1 MDPGDQNVS
10 LETFNSWKVE
20 ALKDFLGKRGLS
32 TNGTKA
38 ELAALCFA
46 ATSMNVPVKE
56 SESEYMCK
64 LKNEY
69 KNLLCVDGKNIPDPL
84 QIGCD
89 WQDEKEGMPHWP
101 PLFLSDIVKF
111 LVERGNTGDMITKYM
126 NDYKIGKA
134 FEYVEANFIKEIFYH
149 PISTTSP
156 LCFLRAKC
164 TPSQRLNQEHHTLWI
179 AVCKETGAVKSA
191 FCSCTA
197 GMGQTC
203 NHVAALMFRVE
214 MANKLGVTSC
224 TSAPCSWKVPAATCV
239 LPVKIIETVVKKSRH
254 GQVKSRSLV
263 STQKTEYRPQ
273 ASMNIDRDSLIN
285 DLRKALPNAC
295 VFKGIDLPEE
305 VASTEKNGTKVASTS
320 SDKCRN
326 VLQQNTCTTDIE
338 NLIMINI
345 AENEGIRT
353 SKDFIERQPILTPET
368 VMAIQEKT
376 VGQSNNSMW
385 HQLRRGRITAS
396 NFYPIFTR
404 VNSYNKNAD
413 IDMSSSISTVMG
425 LATPSPNI
433 RALKFGREMEPVA
446 KEMYRE
452 EYRKKHVNA
461 CFEECGLFLDQNKSF
476 LAASPDMLVACDCC
490 GEGLLEV
497 KCTLKPKCEVCLQFC
512 TCNLP
517 DYLGYVDGRLEI
529 KKSHKYFCQV
539 QGQLAVTQRQWCD
552 FFVYSCNGTF
562 LERVLYEE
570 SYYKEVHE
578 NLIFFF
584 KSFIAPKILEGP
596 SLESSTLVNDQIS
609 EDISSPTMEVEVQ
622 QSGSVCFCVICKNQ
636 VFEKENIKSFGQRSI
651 CCDLCDTWF
660 HFSCVGIKKSS
671 LKNMDTWLCSRCS
684 TCN

>member
-1 MDPGDQNVS
+1 M
-10 LETFNSWKVE
+10 
-20 ALKDFLGKRGLS
+20 
-32 TNGTKA
+32 
-38 ELAALCFA
+38 
-46 ATSMNVPVKE
+46 
-56 SESEYMCK
+56 Y
-64 LKNEY
+64 
-69 KNLLCVDGKNIPDPL
+69 NLLYYL
-84 QIGCD
+84 
-89 WQDEKEGMPHWP
+89 
-101 PLFLSDIVKF
+101 
-111 LVERGNTGDMITKYM
+111 T
-126 NDYKIGKA
+126 
-134 FEYVEANFIKEIFYH
+134 
-149 PISTTSP
+149 
-156 LCFLRAKC
+156 
-164 TPSQRLNQEHHTLWI
+164 
-179 AVCKETGAVKSA
+179 
-191 FCSCTA
+191 
-197 GMGQTC
+197 
-203 NHVAALMFRVE
+203 
-214 MANKLGVTSC
+214 
-224 TSAPCSWKVPAATCV
+224 
-239 LPVKIIETVVKKSRH
+239 
-254 GQVKSRSLV
+254 
-263 STQKTEYRPQ
+263 
-273 ASMNIDRDSLIN
+273 
-285 DLRKALPNAC
+285 
-295 VFKGIDLPEE
+295 GIDLPEE

-320 SDKCRN
+320 SDECRN

-609 EDISSPTMEVEVQ
+609 EDISSPTMAVEVQ